1 MINKQFIIAGIS
13 AVVMASCNDKKT
25 NESVQQKLTYPKTEK
40 VSQVDD
46 YFGTKIEDPY
56 RWLENDTT
64 ENTKLW
70 VNEQRKVTEDYL
82 SKIPFR
88 QKLGK
93 RIEELMNFPKYSSL
107 FKVGEYLF
115 FYKNDGLQNQSVLY
129 FQKEKEEPKVFLDPN
144 TLSKDGTAAMSL
156 MGFSNDNK
164 YVAYAINQSGSDWE
178 TMYVME
184 IATQKKMSDEL
195 EWVKFSGA
203 SWKGNGF
210 YYSRYDAPVKGKE
223 FSNVNEYHKI
233 YYHNLGDPQ
242 SKDQLVYEDKKHP
255 KLYLNAAVTEDE
267 RFLILYSS
275 AGTSGN
281 EVFYKDLTT
290 GQKDFAL
297 LFKGFEYDYGVIDN
311 VGDKLLVKTNDGALN
326 QQVVLVDP
334 KNPAKANWKTVIA
347 EKPEFME
354 GASTC
359 GKKLFIT
366 YLKDVATHVYQ
377 HDLAGKLEHEIVLPG
392 LGTAEGFSGK
402 ANDKDFYYTYTS
414 FTVPTSIFKYTVATG
429 KSELFRK
436 TEVKFN
442 VDEYESKQVF
452 YTSKD
457 GTKVPM
463 FIVSKKGLK
472 KDGTNPTLLYAY
484 GGFNASMNPSFSSAR
499 IAFLEQGGVFV
510 LANIRGGGEYGEAWH
525 KAGMLDKKQNV
536 FDDFIAAAEYLI
548 KEKYTSSERLA
559 IQGGSNG
566 GLLIGACMTQRPDL
580 YKVCLPAVGVLDMLR
595 YHKFTV
601 GWGWAVE
608 YGSSDS
614 SSQFNYLV
622 KYSPLH
628 NVKNESYPATMITT
642 ADHDDRVVPAHS
654 FKFAATLQ
662 EKNTGAN
669 PMIIRVDSKAGH
681 GAGKPT
687 AKVIEEQADIYS
699 FIFYNMGIEP
709 KL

>member
-1 MINKQFIIAGIS
+1 MIKPKFIIALNAAIIL
-13 AVVMASCNDKKT
+13 ASCNDKKT
-25 NESVQQKLTYPKTEK
+25 EVVQEKLNYPKTEK
-40 VSQVDD
+40 VAQVDD
-46 YFGTKIEDPY
+46 YFGTKVEDPY
-56 RWLENDTT
+56 RWLENDTA
-64 ENTKLW
+64 ENTKHW
-70 VNEQRKVTEDYL
+70 VEEQRKVTEGYL

-88 QKLGK
+88 AKLGK
-93 RIEELMNFPKYSSL
+93 RIEELINFPKYSSP
-107 FKVGEYLF
+107 FKVGEYSF

-129 FQKEKEEPKVFLDPN
+129 FQKGKDEPKVFIDPN
-144 TLSKDGTAAMSL
+144 KLSADGTAAMSL

-178 TMYVME
+178 TVYVME
-184 IATQKKMSDEL
+184 IATQKTLEDKL

-223 FSNVNEYHKI
+223 FSNVNEYHKV
-233 YYHNLGDPQ
+233 YYHKLGDNQ
-242 SKDQLVYEDKKHP
+242 SKDELVYEDKQHP
-255 KLYLNAAVTEDE
+255 LLYLNAGVTEDE
-267 RFLILYSS
+267 RFLILYTS

-281 EVFYKDLTT
+281 ELFCKDLSVPNSKFT
-290 GQKDFAL
+290 L
-297 LFKGFEYDYGVIDN
+297 LFKGFDYDYGVIDN
-311 VGDKLLVKTNDGALN
+311 VGDKLLVKTNDGASN

-354 GASTC
+354 SASTC
-359 GKKLFIT
+359 GNKLFVS

-377 HDLAGKLEHEIVLPG
+377 HDLTGALEHEITLPG
-392 LGTAEGFSGK
+392 LGTAEGFGGK
-402 ANDKDFYYTYTS
+402 AKDVEFYYTYTS
-414 FTVPTSIFKYTVATG
+414 FVYPTSIFKYTISTG

-436 TEVKFN
+436 IDVKFDVN
-442 VDEYESKQVF
+442 QYESKQVF
-452 YTSKD
+452 FTSKD
-457 GTKVPM
+457 GTKVPL
-463 FIVSKKGLK
+463 FIVCKKGLVL
-472 KDGTNPTLLYAY
+472 DGNNPTLLYAY
-484 GGFNASMNPSFSSAR
+484 GGFNASMNPSFSAAR

-510 LANIRGGGEYGEAWH
+510 LANIRGGGEYGETWH
-525 KAGMLDKKQNV
+525 KAGMLEKKQNV
-536 FDDFIAAAEYLI
+536 FDDFIGAAEYLI

-614 SSQFNYLV
+614 SSQFQYLY

-628 NVKNESYPATMITT
+628 NVKNIKYPATMVTT

-662 EKNTGAN
+662 EKNTGTN
-669 PMIIRVDSKAGH
+669 PMLIRIDSKAGH

-709 KL
+709 KF